1 MTTICPKTRL
11 IQDKKNRMT
20 TKNILATLSISLLSA
35 ILAVVL
41 YASLTKRTNI
51 QQGSYLPVKL
61 ASYDDA
67 IFSGKLQRKFL
78 SSAPTNFIE
87 AAKIVTPAVVNIK
100 AMQGV
105 GATIWGRGS
114 GSGVIISPDGY
125 IVTNLHVIDNSSKI
139 EIALDDQ
146 REFEA
151 KIVGFD
157 KSSDIALLKIEG
169 NNYPHIIIGNSD
181 SVQVGEWVLAVGNPF
196 NLQSTV
202 TTGIISA
209 KSRNINILDAD
220 NPIESFIQTDA
231 VINPG
236 NSGGALVNTNGELI
250 GINTAIVTESG
261 RYEGYSFA
269 VPSNLIRKVIKDLKE
284 FGEVKRGF
292 LGINIKK
299 VDDEEAKRLGLS
311 KPNGVEIT
319 RVVKHSGAEIAG
331 LQVNDVILKINNTE
345 INSTPELQE
354 LVARFRPGNKLVI
367 DIFRDGHVQQVTVR
381 LQGIKKENKNFAHK
395 LKPFFKK
402 YGFEARNLTTSEKR
416 ISGTEG
422 IKVISITKGKKV
434 ANTNMEIGYIIT
446 SVNNRPVHGLYD
458 LLNAL
463 EEPSSEN
470 ITFEGIYEEYQGIY
484 QYSFPR

>member
-1 MTTICPKTRL
+1 
-11 IQDKKNRMT
+11 MT
-20 TKNILATLSISLLSA
+20 TKNLLATLSISLISA
-35 ILAVVL
+35 ILAVFL
-41 YASLTKRTNI
+41 YATLTKRSNLHQNT
-51 QQGSYLPVKL
+51 YLPIKL
-61 ASYDDA
+61 ASYNNA

-78 SSAPTNFIE
+78 SSSPTNFIE
-87 AAKIVTPAVVNIK
+87 AARIVTPAVVNIK

-105 GATIWGRGS
+105 GSTIWGRGS

-125 IVTNLHVIDNSSKI
+125 LVTNLHVIDNCSKI

-146 REFEA
+146 REYDA
-151 KIVGFD
+151 KVIGYD

-169 NNYPHIIIGNSD
+169 NNFPHLIIGNSD
-181 SVQVGEWVLAVGNPF
+181 SVHVGEWVLAVGNPF

-202 TTGIISA
+202 TSGIISA

-269 VPSNLIRKVIKDLKE
+269 VPSNLILKVIKDLKE

-299 VDDEEAKRLGLS
+299 VDADEAKKIGLS

-319 RVVKHSGAEIAG
+319 RVVKNSGAEIAG
-331 LQVNDVILKINNTE
+331 MKVNDVILKINNKE

-354 LVARFRPGNKLVI
+354 LVARFRPGNKLII
-367 DIFRDGHVQQVTVR
+367 DIFRDGNVQQVTVR
-381 LQGIKKENKNFAHK
+381 LQGIKKGKNNLGHQ
-395 LKPFFKK
+395 LKPYFKK

-422 IKVISITKGKKV
+422 IKVISITKGKKIS
-434 ANTNMEIGYIIT
+434 NTNMEIGYIIT
-446 SVNNRPVHGLYD
+446 SVNNKPIHGLYD
-458 LLNAL
+458 LMVSLK
-463 EEPSSEN
+463 EPAIEN

-484 QYSFPR
+484 QYSFPQ

>member
-1 MTTICPKTRL
+1 
-11 IQDKKNRMT
+11 MT
-20 TKNILATLSISLLSA
+20 TKNVLATLSISLLSA

-41 YASLTKRTNI
+41 YAAITKSSNI
-51 QQGSYLPVKL
+51 QQGNYLPVKL
-61 ASYDDA
+61 TSYNDA

-87 AAKIVTPAVVNIK
+87 AAKVVTPAVVNIK

-299 VDDEEAKRLGLS
+299 VDDEEAKKIGLS

-319 RVVKHSGAEIAG
+319 RVVKNSGAEIAG
-331 LQVNDVILKINNTE
+331 LLVHDVILKINNTE

-354 LVARFRPGNKLVI
+354 LVARFRPGNKLVV
-367 DIFRDGHVQQVTVR
+367 DIFREGKVQQLTVR
-381 LQGIKKENKNFAHK
+381 LQGIKKDNRNFAQE
-395 LKPFFKK
+395 LKPYFKK
-402 YGFEARNLTTSEKR
+402 FGFEARNLTTSEKR

-422 IKVISITKGKKV
+422 VKVISITKGKRIAK
-434 ANTNMEIGYIIT
+434 TNMEIGYIIT
-446 SVNNRPVHGLYD
+446 SVNNRPIHGLFD
-458 LLNAL
+458 LLLAIK
-463 EEPSSEN
+463 EPINEN

-484 QYSFPR
+484 QYSFPL

>member
-1 MTTICPKTRL
+1 
-11 IQDKKNRMT
+11 MT
-20 TKNILATLSISLLSA
+20 TKNLLITLSISILSA
-35 ILAVVL
+35 ILGVVFYVTL
-41 YASLTKRTNI
+41 I
-51 QQGSYLPVKL
+51 QKQAIRQDTYLPVKL
-61 ASYDDA
+61 TSYNDA

-87 AAKIVTPAVVNIK
+87 AAKIVTPAVVNIR
-100 AMQGV
+100 ALQGV
-105 GATIWGRGS
+105 GSTVWGRGS

-146 REFEA
+146 REYEA
-151 KIVGFD
+151 AIVGYD

-169 NNYPHIIIGNSD
+169 NNFPHIIIGNSD

-299 VDDEEAKRLGLS
+299 VNDNDAKQLGLN
-311 KPNGVEIT
+311 KPNGVAIT
-319 RVVKHSGAEIAG
+319 RVVKKSGAANAG
-331 LQVNDVILKINNTE
+331 LKVNDVILKINNTE

-354 LVARFRPGNKLVI
+354 LVARFRPGNKLVV
-367 DIFRDGHVQQVTVR
+367 DIFRDGKVQQITV
-381 LQGIKKENKNFAHK
+381 LLHGMKKSSMNYAKK
-395 LKPFFKK
+395 LKPFFRK

-434 ANTNMEIGYIIT
+434 AQTNMEIGYIIT
-446 SVNNRPVHGLYD
+446 SVNNKPILGLYD
-458 LLNAL
+458 LLMTLSDNDA
-463 EEPSSEN
+463 EN

-484 QYSFPR
+484 QYSFPSK

>member
-1 MTTICPKTRL
+1 
-11 IQDKKNRMT
+11 MT
-20 TKNILATLSISLLSA
+20 TKNLLATLSISLISA
-35 ILAVVL
+35 ILAVFL
-41 YASLTKRTNI
+41 YATLTKRSNL
-51 QQGSYLPVKL
+51 QQNTYLPIKL
-61 ASYDDA
+61 ASYNNA

-78 SSAPTNFIE
+78 SSSPTNFIE
-87 AAKIVTPAVVNIK
+87 AARIVTPAVVNIK

-105 GATIWGRGS
+105 GSTIWGRGS

-125 IVTNLHVIDNSSKI
+125 LVTNLHVIDNCSKI

-146 REFEA
+146 REYDA
-151 KIVGFD
+151 KVIGYD
-157 KSSDIALLKIEG
+157 MSSDIALLKIEG
-169 NNYPHIIIGNSD
+169 NNFPHLIIGNSD
-181 SVQVGEWVLAVGNPF
+181 SVHVGEWVLAVGNPF

-202 TTGIISA
+202 TSGIISA

-269 VPSNLIRKVIKDLKE
+269 VPSNLILKVIKDLKE
-284 FGEVKRGF
+284 FGEVRRGF

-299 VDDEEAKRLGLS
+299 VDADEAKKIGLS

-319 RVVKHSGAEIAG
+319 RVVKNSGAEIAG
-331 LQVNDVILKINNTE
+331 MKVNDVILKINNKE

-354 LVARFRPGNKLVI
+354 LVARFRPGNKLII
-367 DIFRDGHVQQVTVR
+367 DIFRDGNVQQVTVR
-381 LQGIKKENKNFAHK
+381 LQGIKKEKNNLGHQ
-395 LKPFFKK
+395 LKPYFKK

-422 IKVISITKGKKV
+422 IKVISITKGKKIS
-434 ANTNMEIGYIIT
+434 NTNMEIGYIIT
-446 SVNNRPVHGLYD
+446 SVNNKPIHGLYD
-458 LLNAL
+458 LMVSLK
-463 EEPSSEN
+463 EPAIEN

-484 QYSFPR
+484 QYSFPK

>member
-1 MTTICPKTRL
+1 
-11 IQDKKNRMT
+11 MT
-20 TKNILATLSISLLSA
+20 TKNILATLSISLVSA

-41 YASLTKRTNI
+41 YASLTKRANF
-51 QQGSYLPVKL
+51 QQGNYLPVKL
-61 ASYDDA
+61 TSYNDA

-105 GATIWGRGS
+105 GSTIWGRGS

-151 KIVGFD
+151 KIVGYD

-269 VPSNLIRKVIKDLKE
+269 IPSNLIRKVIKDLKE

-299 VDDEEAKRLGLS
+299 VNDEEAKKIGLS

-319 RVVKHSGAEIAG
+319 RVVKKSGAAIAG
-331 LQVNDVILKINNTE
+331 LKVKDVILKINNKE

-354 LVARFRPGNKLVI
+354 MVARFRPGNKLVI
-367 DIFRDGHVQQVTVR
+367 DIFRDGSVQQLTVR
-381 LQGIKKENKNFAHK
+381 LQGIKKDNKNFAQK

-416 ISGTEG
+416 VSGTEG

-434 ANTNMEIGYIIT
+434 AKTNMEIGYIIT
-446 SVNNRPVHGLYD
+446 SVNNRPIHGLYD
-458 LLNAL
+458 LISAMN
-463 EEPSSEN
+463 EPENQN

>member
-1 MTTICPKTRL
+1 
-11 IQDKKNRMT
+11 MT
-20 TKNILATLSISLLSA
+20 TKNLLATLSISLISA
-35 ILAVVL
+35 ILAVFL
-41 YASLTKRTNI
+41 YATLTKRSNL
-51 QQGSYLPVKL
+51 QQNTYLPIKL
-61 ASYDDA
+61 ASYNNA

-78 SSAPTNFIE
+78 SSSPTNFIE
-87 AAKIVTPAVVNIK
+87 AARIVTPAVVNIK

-105 GATIWGRGS
+105 GSTIWGRGS

-125 IVTNLHVIDNSSKI
+125 LVTNLHVIDNCSKI

-146 REFEA
+146 REYDA
-151 KIVGFD
+151 KVIGYD

-169 NNYPHIIIGNSD
+169 NNFPHLIIGNSD
-181 SVQVGEWVLAVGNPF
+181 SVHVGEWVLAVGNPF

-202 TTGIISA
+202 TSGIISA

-269 VPSNLIRKVIKDLKE
+269 VPSNLILKVIKDLKE

-299 VDDEEAKRLGLS
+299 VDADEAKKIGLS

-319 RVVKHSGAEIAG
+319 RVVKNSGAEIAG
-331 LQVNDVILKINNTE
+331 MKVNDVILKINNKE

-354 LVARFRPGNKLVI
+354 LVARFRPGNKLII
-367 DIFRDGHVQQVTVR
+367 DIFRDGNVQQVTVR
-381 LQGIKKENKNFAHK
+381 LQGIKKEKNNLGHQ
-395 LKPFFKK
+395 LKPYFKK

-422 IKVISITKGKKV
+422 IKVISITKGKKIS
-434 ANTNMEIGYIIT
+434 NTNMEIGYIIT
-446 SVNNRPVHGLYD
+446 SVNNKPIHGLYD
-458 LLNAL
+458 LMVSLK
-463 EEPSSEN
+463 EPAIEN

-484 QYSFPR
+484 QYSFPQ

>member
-1 MTTICPKTRL
+1 
-11 IQDKKNRMT
+11 MT
-20 TKNILATLSISLLSA
+20 TKNLLIILSTSLISA
-35 ILAVVL
+35 IFAVFL
-41 YASLTKRTNI
+41 FATYSKNQRL
-51 QQGSYLPVKL
+51 QQDTYLPVKL
-61 ASYDDA
+61 TSYDDA

-87 AAKIVTPAVVNIK
+87 AAKRVTPAVVNIK
-100 AMQGV
+100 ALQGV
-105 GATIWGRGS
+105 GSTIWGRGS
-114 GSGVIISPDGY
+114 GSGVLISPDGY
-125 IVTNLHVIDNSSKI
+125 IVTNLHVIDNSAKI
-139 EIALDDQ
+139 EIALDDR
-146 REFEA
+146 REYEA
-151 KIVGFD
+151 DIVGYD
-157 KSSDIALLKIEG
+157 KSSDIALLKIDG
-169 NNYPHIIIGNSD
+169 NNFPHIIIGNSD

-269 VPSNLIRKVIKDLKE
+269 IPSNLIRKVIKDLKE

-299 VDDEEAKRLGLS
+299 VNDEEAKKLGLD
-311 KPNGVEIT
+311 KPNGVYVT
-319 RVVKHSGAEIAG
+319 RVVKNSGADNAG
-331 LQVNDVILKINNTE
+331 IQMNDVILKINNKE

-354 LVARFRPGNKLVI
+354 LVARFRPGNKLVV
-367 DIFRDGHVQQVTVR
+367 DIFRDGAVQQLTVR
-381 LQGIKKENKNFAHK
+381 LQGIKKENVNFAQK

-422 IKVISITKGKKV
+422 VKVISITKGGKV
-434 ANTNMEIGYIIT
+434 ADTNMEIGYIIT
-446 SVNNRPVHGLYD
+446 SVNNNSIHGLYD
-458 LLNAL
+458 LLMSLSATKNA
-463 EEPSSEN
+463 EN

-484 QYSFPR
+484 QYSFSD

>member
-1 MTTICPKTRL
+1 
-11 IQDKKNRMT
+11 MT
-20 TKNILATLSISLLSA
+20 TKNVLATLSISLLSA

-41 YASLTKRTNI
+41 YAAMTKRANI
-51 QQGSYLPVKL
+51 QQGAYLPVKL
-61 ASYDDA
+61 TSYDDA

-87 AAKIVTPAVVNIK
+87 AAKVVTPAVVNIK

-105 GATIWGRGS
+105 GTTIWGRGS

-146 REFEA
+146 REYEA
-151 KIVGFD
+151 KVVGFD
-157 KSSDIALLKIEG
+157 KSSDIALLKIAG
-169 NNYPHIIIGNSD
+169 NGFPHIIIGNSD

-299 VDDEEAKRLGLS
+299 VDDEEAKKLGLS

-319 RVVKHSGAEIAG
+319 RVVKNSGAEIAG
-331 LQVNDVILKINNTE
+331 LQVNDVILKINNKE

-354 LVARFRPGNKLVI
+354 MVARFRPGNKLVV
-367 DIFRDGHVQQVTVR
+367 DIFREGDVQQLTVR
-381 LQGIKKENKNFAHK
+381 LQGIRKDNKNFAQK
-395 LKPFFKK
+395 LKPYFKK

-416 ISGTEG
+416 VSGTEG
-422 IKVISITKGKKV
+422 IKVISITKGKRIAK
-434 ANTNMEIGYIIT
+434 TNMEIGYIIT
-446 SVNNRPVHGLYD
+446 SVNNRPIHGLYD
-458 LLNAL
+458 LLTAL
-463 EEPSSEN
+463 KEPISET

-484 QYSFPR
+484 QYSFPD

>member
-1 MTTICPKTRL
+1 
-11 IQDKKNRMT
+11 MT
-20 TKNILATLSISLLSA
+20 TKNLLIILSTSLISA
-35 ILAVVL
+35 IFAVFL
-41 YASLTKRTNI
+41 FATYSKNQRL
-51 QQGSYLPVKL
+51 QQDTYLPVKL
-61 ASYDDA
+61 TSYDDA

-87 AAKIVTPAVVNIK
+87 AAKRVTPAVVNIK
-100 AMQGV
+100 ALQGV
-105 GATIWGRGS
+105 GSTIWGRGS
-114 GSGVIISPDGY
+114 GSGVLISPDGY
-125 IVTNLHVIDNSSKI
+125 IVTNLHVIDNSAKI
-139 EIALDDQ
+139 EIALDDR
-146 REFEA
+146 REYEA
-151 KIVGFD
+151 DIVGYD
-157 KSSDIALLKIEG
+157 KSSDIALLKIDG
-169 NNYPHIIIGNSD
+169 NNFPHIIIGNSD

-269 VPSNLIRKVIKDLKE
+269 IPSNLIRKVIKDLKE

-299 VDDEEAKRLGLS
+299 VNDEEAKKLGLD
-311 KPNGVEIT
+311 KPNGVYVT
-319 RVVKHSGAEIAG
+319 RVVKNSGADNAG
-331 LQVNDVILKINNTE
+331 IQMNDVILKINNKE

-354 LVARFRPGNKLVI
+354 LVARFRPGNKLVV
-367 DIFRDGHVQQVTVR
+367 DIFRDGAVQQLTVR
-381 LQGIKKENKNFAHK
+381 LQGIKKENVNFAQK

-422 IKVISITKGKKV
+422 VKVISITKGGKV
-434 ANTNMEIGYIIT
+434 ADTNMEIGYIIT
-446 SVNNRPVHGLYD
+446 SVNNNSIHGLYD
-458 LLNAL
+458 LLMSLSATKKA
-463 EEPSSEN
+463 EN

-484 QYSFPR
+484 QYSFSD